1 MGLGTKVESNVDT
14 STRRIAHTAR
24 SKTTRN
30 LPDLTGSKHIHLFSE
45 FEVVRILFSAVAIL
59 ATNISKLAY

>member
-14 STRRIAHTAR
+14 NTKRIAQTAR
-24 SKTTRN
+24 GKTTGN
-30 LPDLTGSKHIHLFSE
+30 LPELVGSKHIHLFSE